1 MIDNIIQMNDKPPFF
16 PRAVI
21 TDVDGTITDQERHIS
36 LDSVSVIRTLVKN
49 DIPVVIA
56 SGNTECSLT
65 FLCKMIGTDGTIIAE
80 NGGLYRIKYAGEP
93 YACLEAFNALSE
105 YYSKRGEKLE
115 LYSPEYRFADIAF
128 ARTVDPDEVR
138 EIVSGMPVKVLD
150 SGFAIHIQS
159 GDVNKGTTFA
169 LVAEEMGIPVSDF
182 VAVGDSYNDREML
195 QAAGF
200 GVAVAGGLAG
210 AAVVADRV
218 STKEYGDGFS
228 EVIRDIFSSFF

>member
-1 MIDNIIQMNDKPPFF
+1 MTNNSSFH

-21 TDVDGTITDQERHIS
+21 TDVDGTITDKSRRIN
-36 LDSVSVIRTLVKN
+36 LDSISVIRTLIEN
-49 DIPVVIA
+49 EIPVVLA

-80 NGGLYRIKYAGEP
+80 NGGLYKITYAGERKICSDRS
-93 YACLEAFNALSE
+93 ACLEAYE
-105 YYSKRGEKLE
+105 KIRRYYEEKGESLQ
-115 LYSPEYRFADIAF
+115 LYSPEYRFADVAF
-128 ARTVDPDEVR
+128 ARTVDPVEVR
-138 EIVSGMPVKVLD
+138 EILSDMPVKILD

-169 LVAEEMGIPVSDF
+169 LVAEEMGIPLSDF
-182 VAVGDSYNDREML
+182 VAVGDSNNDREML
-195 QAAGF
+195 QIAGM
-200 GVAVAGGLAG
+200 GVAVAGGQSGAAG
-210 AAVVADRV
+210 AADRL